1 MSIITIPNLPAIAS
15 GNDSMLF
22 GVDDSG
28 VTKKLTGTQLFE
40 YVADEM
46 ASVSTQTSLADNMTM
61 FLRNVSSGADEKTT
75 LNVLKAFLDGEIGD
89 VKHVHEDFPNAP
101 AQPAWWAAMDGSLI
115 SDADSPF
122 NGYRLPNDNGADVVL
137 TVTWA
142 SGVAT
147 IPATDVTALAVGD
160 RVAGSGIAAGAVI
173 DDITG
178 TTVTMSDTSFSG
190 SSVSTTFNNPGRFWR
205 AAETSGPGKNDAMQR
220 ITGVAKFGS
229 HFSGLNGNLAKTVNG
244 VFSLNNS
251 GSGSYNGVPSSGS
264 YGARGI
270 TFNSADSISPNP
282 AKTNDEETHPVYR
295 QYVGYMK
302 IKNVP

>member
-1 MSIITIPNLPAIAS
+1 MAILTIPDLPAIAS

-75 LNVLKAFLDGEIGD
+75 LQYIKAYVDGNIGD

-101 AQPAWWAAMDGSLI
+101 AQPSWWAAMDGSAI

-142 SGVAT
+142 SGVAA

-160 RVAGSGIAAGAVI
+160 TVVGSGIAADAVI

-190 SSVSTTFNNPGRFWR
+190 SSISTTFSNSGRFWR
-205 AAETSGPGKNDAMQR
+205 AAEVSGPGKNHAFQGHKHVMA
-220 ITGVAKFGS
+220 IYGTTTGGGTTYPALGDTYTAGGYSFTS
-229 HFSGLNGNLAKTVNG
+229 IE
-244 VFSLNNS
+244 NN
-251 GSGSYNGVPSSGS
+251 YSSAGD
-264 YGARGI
+264 GDPR
-270 TFNSADSISPNP
+270 TDS
-282 AKTNDEETHPVYR
+282 ETRPIYR
-295 QYVGYMK
+295 AYVGYMK